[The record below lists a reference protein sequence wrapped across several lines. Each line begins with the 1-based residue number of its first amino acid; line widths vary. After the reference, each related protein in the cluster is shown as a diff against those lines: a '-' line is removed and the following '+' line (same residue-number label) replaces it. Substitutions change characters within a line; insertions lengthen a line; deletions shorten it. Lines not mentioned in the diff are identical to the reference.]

1 MLGLGVAGCRDA
13 LSRWLARTG
22 AVSIIF
28 IPALRHEEPSKYS
41 KNGKTASLSL
51 LPFLF
56 SAFHDTACCLSEPL
70 VCDSH
75 FQGLAEAM
83 LGQVGAQ
90 GSVGKLLSGFTLS
103 QPSKLEGTIWG
114 HIEIPC
120 NS

>member
-1 MLGLGVAGCRDA
+1 MQRC
-13 LSRWLARTG
+13 SISLACRTG
-22 AVSIIF
+22 AVSFIF
-28 IPALRHEEPSKYS
+28 IAALRHEEPSKYS

-56 SAFHDTACCLSEPL
+56 SAFHDTACSLSEPL